1 MAKYHDALD
10 TLRLALE
17 TIQGMQTGST
27 SHWKPSQ
34 AGLMIATTVVLRLQD
49 VVLKMDGYKFFL
61 TGRLL
66 QDCLENLVSVVRQ
79 RKPVPNAYDMKFA
92 LPLSS
97 INRYV
102 DKVCETRRC
111 LSEAEEVYYAGH
123 VIECAVEAAE
133 NARFD
138 FLAFV
143 LQTTAIDSAPHEVKI
158 TVCDAVV
165 DRASYSCKAGKYKCK
180 HIVAVLLHINAA
192 RTFDKLS
199 PTHQPQK
206 WGKEHKERVK
216 QKYEPRAIVDLPCAK
231 KAKIKKTPQLEG
243 NILER
248 LLENVSYQSAARMNL
263 DRGTELEAM
272 LEPTIELGCS
282 TSEPASRDLTLIG
295 SLKELRSFLG
305 ISGEVTTEELL
316 EHLQESKSHEDIIM
330 TEKLTR
336 DQAKSSLW
344 LRHRVGMIT
353 ASIAYSIFTRVKTLR
368 TKMGPHDLTP
378 LLKKVMRQNNVCTAT
393 LCRGS
398 ALEGSA
404 RKCYQSQRATHE
416 NLVVRQC
423 GLFIMEGR
431 PYMGASPDGLVK
443 CNCCPERVKEIKYP
457 ESMKKFLE
465 ENIEKN
471 KEKALTQNLKRTTT
485 YFCQVQVQMGI
496 TAVQHADL
504 FVFVNEEDN
513 ICIPVLFDEAY
524 FSDVVERSS
533 YFFEQYILP
542 HVLST

>member
-1 MAKYHDALD
+1 MND
-10 TLRLALE
+10 
-17 TIQGMQTGST
+17 
-27 SHWKPSQ
+27 
-34 AGLMIATTVVLRLQD
+34 
-49 VVLKMDGYKFFL
+49 
-61 TGRLL
+61 
-66 QDCLENLVSVVRQ
+66 ENSRDRVSV
-79 RKPVPNAYDMKFA
+79 A

-102 DKVCETRRC
+102 DKACETSRC
-111 LSEAEEVYYAGH
+111 LTEVEEVYYAGH
-123 VIECAVEAAE
+123 VFECAVETAE

-143 LQTTAIDSAPHEVKI
+143 LQTTAINSAPHEVKI

-165 DRASYSCKAGKYKCK
+165 DRASCSCKAGKYKCK

-199 PTHQPQK
+199 PTDQPQK

-216 QKYEPRAIVDLPCAK
+216 QKYEPRAIVDLLCAK
-231 KAKIKKTPQLEG
+231 KAKINKAPQLEG

-248 LLENVSYQSAARMNL
+248 LLENVSYQSAAKMHL
-263 DRGTELEAM
+263 DRGTELTM
-272 LEPTIELGCS
+272 LEPTIEPRCS
-282 TSEPASRDLTLIG
+282 TSEPAPRDLTLIG
-295 SLKELRSFLG
+295 SLKGLRSFLG

-316 EHLQESKSHEDIIM
+316 EHLQESKSHEDIVI
-330 TEKLTR
+330 ENLTR

-368 TKMGPHDLTP
+368 TKMGPHDLRP
-378 LLKKVMRQNNVCTAT
+378 LLKNVMRQNNVRTAT
-393 LCRGS
+393 MCRGS
-398 ALEGSA
+398 ALKGSA
-404 RKCYQSQRATHE
+404 RKCHQSQRATQE
-416 NLVVRQC
+416 NFVVRQC
-423 GLFIMEGR
+423 RLFIMEGR

-443 CNCCPERVKEIKYP
+443 CNCCAERELEIKCP

-465 ENIEKN
+465 ENMEKN
-471 KEKALTQNLKRTTT
+471 KEKALTQNLKRATT
-485 YFCQVQVQMGI
+485 YFCKVRVQMGI
-496 TAVQHADL
+496 TEVQHAHL
-504 FVFVNEEDN
+504 FVFVREEDN

-524 FSDVVERSS
+524 FSDLAEGSS

-542 HVLST
+542 HVLFT